1 MPANLAID
9 EELLER
15 ARIIG
20 KHKTKKAVVT
30 EALNEYIERRN
41 QQKITELFG
50 TMVYEPGFDYK
61 THRTEE

>member
-1 MPANLAID
+1 MPTNLAID
-9 EELLER
+9 DELLER

-20 KHKTKKAVVT
+20 KHKTKKAVVM

-50 TMVYEPGFDYK
+50 IMVYEPGFDYK
-61 THRTEE
+61 A